1 MGTGSDDI
9 DSSNKCCFTHST
21 WHYAQRSQS
30 WKWSD
35 VKKRYRAYATVDPK
49 IRCNVYLFAPHYCV
63 TILFYFYSAVVFAFF
78 YRLFLFFKYDFQY
91 ARASC
96 ASHAVVNIA
105 RPITWA
111 AHLRKKQHRATVRRT
126 ENKLHAIGHVAIIT
140 HESVVSNEN
149 FICKMLCYSDCTFI
163 FSMF

>member
-1 MGTGSDDI
+1 MRWDSRARARAQTIWIVAISGSRCH
-9 DSSNKCCFTHST
+9 CCFTHST

-35 VKKRYRAYATVDPK
+35 VKKRNRTYATVDST
-49 IRCNVYLFAPHYCV
+49 IRCNVCLFAPHYCV

-78 YRLFLFFKYDFQY
+78 YRFFLFFKYDFQY

-96 ASHAVVNIA
+96 ASHAVAIIA

-111 AHLRKKQHRATVRRT
+111 AHLREKIFENAEPPFAWRRINYT
-126 ENKLHAIGHVAIIT
+126 Q
-140 HESVVSNEN
+140 SV
-149 FICKMLCYSDCTFI
+149 MLRS
-163 FSMF
+163 